1 MGLSAT
7 SASCFADV
15 EWNPASLCRTCWD
28 AGKVSYTIL
37 HPSAQEGASREAVWH
52 GGLFEP
58 GMLALRC
65 SCHPLC

>member
-1 MGLSAT
+1 MGLSAS
-7 SASCFADV
+7 SASCFADA

-52 GGLFEP
+52 GGR
-58 GMLALRC
+58 AL
-65 SCHPLC
+65 